1 MRPGPD
7 KHSLGQLSGLSTRI
21 SALHYN
27 RHHCWTNK
35 VGKKGLQLT
44 NIVMRYEILKSFALK
59 LKQSKLS
66 GPWPQKMS
74 AAV

>member
-27 RHHCWTNK
+27 RHLCWTNK
-35 VGKKGLQLT
+35 VGRAYSI
-44 NIVMRYEILKSFALK
+44 NIYIHTTYIYIYSNGILKSFALK
-59 LKQSKLS
+59 QSK
-66 GPWPQKMS
+66 
-74 AAV
+74 